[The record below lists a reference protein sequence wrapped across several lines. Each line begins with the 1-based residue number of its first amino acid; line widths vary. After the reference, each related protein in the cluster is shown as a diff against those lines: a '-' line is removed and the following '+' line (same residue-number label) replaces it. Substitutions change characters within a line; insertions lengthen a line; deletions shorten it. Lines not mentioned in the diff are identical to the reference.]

1 MQALSEKF
9 MSDEETDEEDCNSFV
24 KRALTWR
31 SEKLNEL
38 IKKLD
43 HRYMSSREKKDRSK
57 PLKVR
62 KLSLPSERLPP
73 LCAPKWAINATDN
86 IDMNAPVSLDL
97 SSQIEN
103 SESLSDS
110 SVSPAL
116 SITSD
121 SPRLSI
127 TSNSPTVSINSDS
140 PSLSITSNSPDPNIS
155 DFSDIDSD
163 PELDSWISSI
173 TGVVSK

>member
-62 KLSLPSERLPP
+62 KLGLPSERLPP

-86 IDMNAPVSLDL
+86 MHLFHLTYQAKSKIVSLFL
-97 SSQIEN
+97 IAVFHLLCQSLQIVN
-103 SESLSDS
+103 HFKFTCCVNHFRFTHHLKF
-110 SVSPAL
+110 
-116 SITSD
+116 T
-121 SPRLSI
+121 
-127 TSNSPTVSINSDS
+127 
-140 PSLSITSNSPDPNIS
+140 
-155 DFSDIDSD
+155 
-163 PELDSWISSI
+163 
-173 TGVVSK
+173 